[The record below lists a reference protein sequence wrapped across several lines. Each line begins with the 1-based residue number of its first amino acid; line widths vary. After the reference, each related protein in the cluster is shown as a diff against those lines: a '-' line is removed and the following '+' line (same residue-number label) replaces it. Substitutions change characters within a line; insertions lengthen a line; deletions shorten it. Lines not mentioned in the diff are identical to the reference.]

1 MTLNRNSK
9 LASKELIST
18 LRDLSRADKFYVM
31 QVLLSELAQQETDLI
46 KPDQS
51 YPVWSPHDANEA
63 ADMMLKVL
71 HTAQNQD
78 HAEYCVLFSSK
89 APE

>member
-51 YPVWSPHDANEA
+51 YPVWSPYDANEA
-63 ADMMLKVL
+63 ADTMLKVL
-71 HTAQNQD
+71 HAAQNQD
-78 HAEYCVLFSSK
+78 HA
-89 APE
+89 